1 MCLTVIL
8 AEAGEI
14 HADVGPETVR
24 VTTLGTMA
32 RGSLVN
38 LERPMRADGR
48 FGGHFVQGHVDAIGH
63 IEDLRADAEFHWMTV
78 VFPTELA
85 AYIVHKGSIAVDGI
99 SLTVAGLGADRFD
112 VQVVPYHDR
121 AHQPEARAGARPRE
135 SRVRHHREIRRA
147 RRAARGADAG
157 GRAPRRG
164 EALIMEIAKGAR
176 KRRGPFA
183 RIEDAIAEIRAGRMV
198 IVVDDEGR
206 ENEGDLT
213 IAAEKI
219 TAEAITFMAR
229 YGCGLICLSM
239 TPERLDELEIPLMVA
254 NNSSRFDTAFCV
266 PIEAKGRTTTGISAG
281 DRAATV
287 RAAIDPAT
295 RPADLARPGHMF
307 PLRSRT
313 GGVTVRAGQ
322 TEAAVDLAR
331 IAGLY
336 PAGVIC
342 EIMNEDGT
350 MARVPELT
358 RFAKRHGLL
367 VVTIAD
373 LIKYRMRTESLVKRV
388 ASAQL
393 PTRYGPFTVHAFE
406 NLVDNQTHVALVCGD
421 IGDGKNVL
429 VRVHSQCLTGDVL
442 HSIRCDCGAQLDT
455 AMQRIA
461 AEGRGV
467 LLYLNQ
473 EGRGI
478 GLANKIRAYE
488 LQDEGFDT
496 VEANE
501 RLGFKAD
508 QRDYGMGV
516 QILRELGVRMMR
528 LLSNNPRKL
537 VGIEGYGLSVSE
549 WLPLEIPASD
559 STRRYL
565 KTKKDK
571 LGHKLSSV

>member
-1 MCLTVIL
+1 MK
-8 AEAGEI
+8 
-14 HADVGPETVR
+14 R
-24 VTTLGTMA
+24 
-32 RGSLVN
+32 
-38 LERPMRADGR
+38 
-48 FGGHFVQGHVDAIGH
+48 Q
-63 IEDLRADAEFHWMTV
+63 
-78 VFPTELA
+78 
-85 AYIVHKGSIAVDGI
+85 IA
-99 SLTVAGLGADRFD
+99 
-112 VQVVPYHDR
+112 
-121 AHQPEARAGARPRE
+121 
-135 SRVRHHREIRRA
+135 
-147 RRAARGADAG
+147 
-157 GRAPRRG
+157 
-164 EALIMEIAKGAR
+164 IAKGAR
-176 KRRGPFA
+176 KRTGPFA
-183 RIEDAIAEIRAGRMV
+183 DIDDAVAEIRAGRMV
-198 IVVDDEGR
+198 IVVDDEDR

-213 IAAEKI
+213 IAAEKV
-219 TAEAITFMAR
+219 TPDAINFMAK
-229 YGCGLICLSM
+229 YGRGLICLSM
-239 TPERLDELEIPLMVA
+239 TPERLDELEIPLMVSQ
-254 NNSSRFDTAFCV
+254 NSSRFDTAFCV
-266 PIEAKGRTTTGISAG
+266 SIEAKGRTSTGISAG

-287 RAAIDPAT
+287 LAAIDPAT
-295 RPADLARPGHMF
+295 RAADLARPGHMF

-313 GGVTVRAGQ
+313 GGVMVRAGQ

-350 MARVPELT
+350 MARVPELAK
-358 RFAKRHGLL
+358 FARKHKLL
-367 VVTIAD
+367 MITIAD
-373 LIKYRMRTESLVKRV
+373 LINYRIRTESLVKRV
-388 ASAQL
+388 ASASL
-393 PTRYGPFTVHAFE
+393 PTEYGEFHIHAFE
-406 NLVDNQTHVALVCGD
+406 NQIDKQTHVALVHGD
-421 IGDGKNVL
+421 ITSGKDVL

-442 HSIRCDCGAQLDT
+442 HSVRCDCGAQLEA

-461 AEGRGV
+461 REGRGV

-516 QILRELGVRMMR
+516 QILRELGIRSMR

-537 VGIEGYGLSVSE
+537 VGIEGYGLSVTE
-549 WLPLEIPASD
+549 WLPLEIPASE

-565 KTKKDK
+565 KTKKEK

>member
-1 MCLTVIL
+1 
-8 AEAGEI
+8 
-14 HADVGPETVR
+14 
-24 VTTLGTMA
+24 
-32 RGSLVN
+32 
-38 LERPMRADGR
+38 
-48 FGGHFVQGHVDAIGH
+48 
-63 IEDLRADAEFHWMTV
+63 MTRQ
-78 VFPTELA
+78 
-85 AYIVHKGSIAVDGI
+85 I
-99 SLTVAGLGADRFD
+99 
-112 VQVVPYHDR
+112 
-121 AHQPEARAGARPRE
+121 
-135 SRVRHHREIRRA
+135 
-147 RRAARGADAG
+147 
-157 GRAPRRG
+157 
-164 EALIMEIAKGAR
+164 EIAKGAR
-176 KRRGPFA
+176 RRRSPFA
-183 RIEDAIAEIRAGRMV
+183 RVEDTVDAIRAGRMV
-198 IVVDDEGR
+198 IVVDDEDR

-213 IAAEKI
+213 IAASQI
-219 TAEAITFMAR
+219 TPDAINFMAR
-229 YGCGLICLSM
+229 YGRGLICLSL
-239 TPERLDELEIPLMVA
+239 TPERLDELEIPLMVSQ
-254 NNSSRFDTAFCV
+254 NSSRFETAFCV
-266 PIEAKGRTTTGISAG
+266 SIEAKGRTSTGISAA
-281 DRAATV
+281 DRATTV
-287 RAAIDPAT
+287 LAAIDPAT
-295 RPADLARPGHMF
+295 RASDLARPGHTF

-313 GGVTVRAGQ
+313 GGVMTRAGQ

-350 MARVPELT
+350 MARVPQLA

-367 VVTIAD
+367 MITIAD

-388 ASAQL
+388 ALASL
-393 PTRYGPFTVHAFE
+393 PTQRGDFRVHAFE
-406 NLVDNQTHVALVCGD
+406 SEIDKQTHLALVCGD
-421 IGDGKNVL
+421 IAHGRDVL

-442 HSIRCDCGAQLDT
+442 GSVRCDCGAQLDA
-455 AMQRIA
+455 AMRRIA

-488 LQDEGFDT
+488 LQDQGLDT

-516 QILRELGVRMMR
+516 QILRELGVRTMR

-537 VGIEGYGLSVSE
+537 VGIEGYGLSVTE

-559 STRRYL
+559 STRKYL
-565 KTKKDK
+565 KAKKDK